1 MDKKNEEIKH
11 LKEKLAMRESEI
23 HWIREETAQR
33 ASALQSAVR
42 NYTQPLSSSMWYLCV
57 FDTIDVFGD
66 I

>member
-23 HWIREETAQR
+23 NWIREETAQR

-42 NYTQPLSSSMWYLCV
+42 NYTQPLSSSM
-57 FDTIDVFGD
+57 
-66 I
+66 